1 MPHDQATFGNV
12 ELSSAGPLLLPDQAG
27 AHPHLVRGGG
37 KNGNLYVV
45 NRDDMGHCNSASDSQ
60 IVQSLVD
67 IFPNGY
73 PESFWTAPVVRAAGR
88 RRVRV
93 PARL

>member
-1 MPHDQATFGNV
+1 V

-27 AHPHLVRGGG
+27 AHPHLVLGAG

-45 NRDDMGHCNSASDSQ
+45 NRDDMGHFNSASDSQ

-67 IFPNGY
+67 ILYKRLSRKLLDGVLLADF
-73 PESFWTAPVVRAAGR
+73 AG
-88 RRVRV
+88 
-93 PARL
+93 L

>member
-1 MPHDQATFGNV
+1 
-12 ELSSAGPLLLPDQAG
+12 
-27 AHPHLVRGGG
+27 
-37 KNGNLYVV
+37 
-45 NRDDMGHCNSASDSQ
+45 MGHFNPASDSQ

-67 IFPNGY
+67 IFPKGY
-73 PESFWTAPVVRAAGR
+73 PESFWTAPVVFQNVVYFGPNTTGRDR